1 MNKIDAHV
9 KHYGKGKTRETRCAH
24 CDRLFA
30 SRSKDRWR
38 QHMRGCSRVPLED
51 RQYFTTIER
60 RAFGRS
66 RLSLTTSEAA
76 SDHLQSPVKSR
87 EPEEQE
93 PEETAVGA
101 ARSDTD
107 NSARVTSSPI
117 VTSGSPPSSPV
128 VVTTASP
135 SLHSAAA
142 PVASSP
148 GFTIAGSNGQV
159 AAAPAPASPAAEEM
173 TAATEPETAAAA
185 AAAVLAEPANDVTEV
200 LLIHGPCSF
209 VRNGWTGGAVSK
221 ADLLSEVQTL
231 AAEAEVSLST
241 HESNHEGTIL
251 DWLLNARE
259 NEIIV
264 LCWAGPLS
272 ESPMVVRALEIV
284 KNPVIVVSTKGV
296 EHGTLPSTVV
306 GVMSGFGLQS
316 IELALVAAK
325 NISSSTQQ

>member
-51 RQYFTTIER
+51 RQYFTNIER
-60 RAFGRS
+60 RAFGRP
-66 RLSLTTSEAA
+66 RLSLTASEAA
-76 SDHLQSPVKSR
+76 SEHLQSPMKNH
-87 EPEEQE
+87 EPEEE
-93 PEETAVGA
+93 ELEET
-101 ARSDTD
+101 
-107 NSARVTSSPI
+107 
-117 VTSGSPPSSPV
+117 
-128 VVTTASP
+128 
-135 SLHSAAA
+135 
-142 PVASSP
+142 
-148 GFTIAGSNGQV
+148 
-159 AAAPAPASPAAEEM
+159 
-173 TAATEPETAAAA
+173 EP
-185 AAAVLAEPANDVTEV
+185 TEV
-200 LLIHGPCSF
+200 GTTL
-209 VRNGWTGGAVSK
+209 GGEVSK

-264 LCWAGPLS
+264 LCWVGPLS
-272 ESPMVVRALEIV
+272 DSPMIVRALELV

-296 EHGTLPSTVV
+296 EHGALPSTVV

-316 IELALVAAK
+316 IELALIAAK
-325 NISSSTQQ
+325 NISSTQQ

>member
-51 RQYFTTIER
+51 RQYFTNIER
-60 RAFGRS
+60 RAFGRP
-66 RLSLTTSEAA
+66 RLSLTASEAA
-76 SDHLQSPVKSR
+76 SEHLQSPMKNH
-87 EPEEQE
+87 EPEEE
-93 PEETAVGA
+93 ELEETEPTEVGTTLA
-101 ARSDTD
+101 AANT
-107 NSARVTSSPI
+107 APT
-117 VTSGSPPSSPV
+117 SPV
-128 VVTTASP
+128 
-135 SLHSAAA
+135 
-142 PVASSP
+142 
-148 GFTIAGSNGQV
+148 
-159 AAAPAPASPAAEEM
+159 AEDVPPN
-173 TAATEPETAAAA
+173 ADIETAAAA
-185 AAAVLAEPANDVTEV
+185 ATAVLAEPANEITEV

-209 VRNGWTGGAVSK
+209 VRNGWTGG
-221 ADLLSEVQTL
+221 ETL

-264 LCWAGPLS
+264 LCWVGPLS
-272 ESPMVVRALEIV
+272 DSPMIVRALELV

-296 EHGTLPSTVV
+296 EHGALPSTVV

-316 IELALVAAK
+316 IELALIAAK
-325 NISSSTQQ
+325 NISSTQQ

>member
-51 RQYFTTIER
+51 RQYFTNIER
-60 RAFGRS
+60 RAFGRG
-66 RLSLTTSEAA
+66 E
-76 SDHLQSPVKSR
+76 
-87 EPEEQE
+87 
-93 PEETAVGA
+93 
-101 ARSDTD
+101 
-107 NSARVTSSPI
+107 
-117 VTSGSPPSSPV
+117 
-128 VVTTASP
+128 
-135 SLHSAAA
+135 
-142 PVASSP
+142 
-148 GFTIAGSNGQV
+148 
-159 AAAPAPASPAAEEM
+159 
-173 TAATEPETAAAA
+173 
-185 AAAVLAEPANDVTEV
+185 
-200 LLIHGPCSF
+200 
-209 VRNGWTGGAVSK
+209 VSK

-231 AAEAEVSLST
+231 ATEAEVSLST

-264 LCWAGPLS
+264 LCWVGPLS
-272 ESPMVVRALEIV
+272 DSPMIVRALELV

-296 EHGTLPSTVV
+296 EHGALPSTVV

-316 IELALVAAK
+316 IELALIAAK
-325 NISSSTQQ
+325 NISSTQQ